1 MRGRDSRADLD
12 RLKTELQWRA
22 QEIALY
28 YLGEPSSRSRVEW
41 RWGSK
46 GSKCLR
52 LAKAT
57 FQDFEAGE
65 GGSTLDLIRLALGIT
80 FPEAIQE
87 ARKWVSGDD
96 LAKPRAKPP
105 QAKPKAVQDE
115 AEAKAAKARKL
126 YQSGRPIAGT
136 AAEAYI
142 AWRGIEPGTIPSA
155 RYLPG
160 ATVKA
165 ALPWWWTHSALVL
178 PVTTAAGEVR
188 AVQLIGLN
196 ADGTVVRR
204 SKDGGKLKISLG
216 DLKSG
221 VLRIPGDQQA
231 PLVLAEGAETAAS
244 CAQSTGWETWAALG
258 SVGRIDPESLD
269 PARLVVVA
277 ADDDPRIS
285 PARKKLNSTVR
296 QWQRAGI
303 NVAVAQPWEIS
314 RGDKSDFN
322 DSLIEAGPEAVKE
335 ALHKAL
341 GTDTAQQAGMPVAD
355 ARAVLELAMA
365 RFEATIPRQPIRFM
379 GEELAMPGAVRAI
392 RVSTGTGKT
401 RAALAMVKRMQ
412 ESGKVSIEKPAF
424 YAAPSHKLAEE
435 LLTRARQ
442 EHGVQSVEVW
452 RGREAINPAT
462 GEPMC
467 ADLDAVKDAV
477 AVGAPVQTS
486 VCKYKN
492 RKCRFFDQ
500 CAYQKQR
507 KRKAA
512 LWIGAHELLIARRPS
527 AIKKPAFIAID
538 EDCEESFLIGVEGKP
553 TLVNHDTLMRE
564 PWAVDRET
572 GRYDDSKTA
581 DLRAELM
588 PMRKAVADWLQ
599 DAPLGYV
606 PAKAVIDSGLTSED
620 LTSAI
625 SGEISCVKYATIV
638 PDMNKEERA
647 EVVADYK
654 ANNPQALRLA
664 QMWRYFRDLLELG
677 DSAATSGNLEIIE
690 ATDAETGLSYRALR
704 LQGRKRLHRTWG
716 KDAEFPDVLALSAT
730 LRPDLLEHA
739 LGAPVEMLADIRA
752 DAPHQRIVQH
762 VGKSFSHS
770 NLHALRSQQG
780 QPLPQAA
787 EKLREAIWTRA
798 MLLHRQNGGTTL
810 LIVPKVVETWL
821 KETKTVPTGMEL
833 AHHGAIAGV
842 DAWKAVRTLII
853 VGRMMPSP
861 QAVERIAAA
870 LTGVHKPIETDSAG
884 WYATSRR
891 TVQDKQGRVSTID
904 LEATGDAIA
913 DEVLSRVSTDQ
924 AIQALGRARGV
935 NRNDADPVEIHLLGA
950 ALMEGEPV
958 DELIAWQNPTPE
970 EAYVAEFGLYFENS
984 SHMAK
989 AMGADREAVKKARSR
1004 ADSRWGHSLIGIP
1017 YTKMSPSGFP
1027 TAQAV
1032 RYRIDKP
1039 RHGWNTVHI
1048 FGDASD
1054 IQERLESI
1062 LGEAV
1067 QIEAAPDPD
1076 PDQVTQ
1082 NATAQPGPDPV
1093 VQNAPAEALKRPPIG
1108 VEQLLS
1114 QPPRT
1119 FRVDVTTT
1127 EPPPQTF
1134 RVDVVT
1140 TDLLPIRPRPRHET
1154 VPRIGPKRS
1163 FSPAVRRGYSIRF
1176 GNKTAV
1182 LPGDFMYN
1190 ETVTTNTGGTFT

>member
-1 MRGRDSRADLD
+1 MRGRDNDLE

-22 QEIALY
+22 QEIAHF

-52 LAKAT
+52 LAKAA
-57 FQDFEAGE
+57 FQDFEADD
-65 GGSTLDLIRLALGIT
+65 GGSLIDLIRIALGVS
-80 FPEAIQE
+80 FPEAVQE

-105 QAKPKAVQDE
+105 QAKPKAAQDE
-115 AEAKAAKARKL
+115 TEAKAARARKL

-165 ALPWWWTHSALVL
+165 ALPWWWTHGALVL
-178 PVTTAAGEVR
+178 PVTTAASEVR

-204 SKDGGKLKISLG
+204 SKDGGKLKITWG

-221 VLRIPGDQQA
+221 VLRIPGDPQG

-244 CAQSTGWETWAALG
+244 CAQSTGWEVWSALG
-258 SVGRIDPESLD
+258 SVGRIDPESFD
-269 PARLVVVA
+269 PARLVIIA

-285 PARKKLNSTVR
+285 PARKKLNDTVR

-303 NVAVAQPWEIS
+303 NVAVAQPWEIA

-322 DSLIEAGPEAVKE
+322 DALIQEGPEAVRE
-335 ALHKAL
+335 ALRKAL
-341 GTDTAQQAGMPVAD
+341 GTDTAQQAAMPIGD
-355 ARAVLELAMA
+355 ARAALELAVA

-379 GEELAMPGAVRAI
+379 GEELAMPGAVRAV
-392 RVSTGTGKT
+392 RVSTGVGKT
-401 RAALAMVKRMQ
+401 RAAVNMIARMQ
-412 ESGKVSIEKPAF
+412 ESGKVSAATPAF
-424 YAAPSHKLAEE
+424 YAVPSHKLAEE

-442 EHGVQSVEVW
+442 EHGIEGVEVW
-452 RGREAINPAT
+452 RGREAKNPAT

-467 ADLDAVKDAV
+467 SDLGAVKDAM
-477 AVGAPVQTS
+477 AVGSPVQTS
-486 VCKYKN
+486 VCKFKG

-527 AIKKPAFIAID
+527 TIKKPAFILVD
-538 EDCEESFLIGVEGKP
+538 EDFEESFLIGVEGKP

-588 PMRKAVADWLQ
+588 PMRRAVADWLQ

-606 PAKAVIDSGLTSED
+606 PAKTVIDGGMNRED
-620 LTSAI
+620 LTRAI
-625 SGEISCVKYATIV
+625 SGEYSCAKHATIV
-638 PDMNKEERA
+638 PNMSKEERA
-647 EVVADYK
+647 KVVADYK

-677 DSAATSGNLEIIE
+677 DSAATSGNLEVIE

-704 LQGRKRLHRTWG
+704 LQGRKRLSATWG
-716 KDAEFPDVLALSAT
+716 ESPDILALSAT
-730 LRPDLLEHA
+730 LRPDLLEHV
-739 LGAPVEMLADIRA
+739 LGQPVETLANIRA
-752 DAPHQRIVQH
+752 AAPHQRIVQH

-770 NLHALRSQQG
+770 NLHALKNQQS

-810 LIVPKVVETWL
+810 LIVPKAVETWL

-842 DAWKAVRTLII
+842 DAWKTVRTLII

-861 QAVERIAAA
+861 QATERMSSA
-870 LTGVHKPIETDSAG
+870 LTGKHTPIEVDASG
-884 WYATSRR
+884 WYATAKH
-891 TVQDKQGRVSTID
+891 TVRDKQGRVASID
-904 LEATGDAIA
+904 LEVTGHPVA
-913 DEVLSRVSTDQ
+913 DEMLARVSEDQ
-924 AIQALGRARGV
+924 AVQALGRSRGV

-950 ALMEGEPV
+950 ALMENEPV
-958 DELIAWQNPTPE
+958 DDLVPWQSPTPE
-970 EAYVAEFGLYFENS
+970 EAYVAETGLYFENS

-989 AMGADREAVKKARSR
+989 AMGVDRFTITKARERGNSR
-1004 ADSRWGHSLIGIP
+1004 CGHSLIDIP
-1017 YTKMSPSGFP
+1017 YTKMSTTGFS
-1027 TAQAV
+1027 TAKAV

-1039 RHGWNTVHI
+1039 RHGWNTAHV
-1048 FGDASD
+1048 FGGAGG

-1062 LGEAV
+1062 LGAAV
-1067 QIEAAPDPD
+1067 QVEAAPDPD
-1076 PDQVTQ
+1076 PVELVQ
-1082 NATAQPGPDPV
+1082 NETAQPQPDPV
-1093 VQNAPAEALKRPPIG
+1093 VQNATAEAMKRPPIG
-1108 VEQLLS
+1108 IERLLN
-1114 QPPRT
+1114 Q
-1119 FRVDVTTT
+1119 
-1127 EPPPQTF
+1127 
-1134 RVDVVT
+1134 
-1140 TDLLPIRPRPRHET
+1140 PRHET
-1154 VPRIGPKRS
+1154 IPRIGPKRS
-1163 FSPAVRRGYSIRF
+1163 FSPAVRRGYAIRF
-1176 GNKTAV
+1176 REQSPAFCCGIRYNDNTTAH
-1182 LPGDFMYN
+1182 
-1190 ETVTTNTGGTFT
+1190 TGGTFT